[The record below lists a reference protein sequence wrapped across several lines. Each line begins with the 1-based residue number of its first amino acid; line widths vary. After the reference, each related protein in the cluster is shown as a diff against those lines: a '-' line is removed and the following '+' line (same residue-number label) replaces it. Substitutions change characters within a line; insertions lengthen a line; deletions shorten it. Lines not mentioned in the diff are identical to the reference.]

1 MNYQTQT
8 KTKIDIQIEETNED
22 KNDIFSHI
30 ILIKKEADNY
40 FKTKKYNAAI
50 NFYNLALTKI
60 DEIFS
65 NPNFIRDNNNNS
77 KILIYKISIP
87 IYSNLALCYLNL
99 NNNEKCIEECNKVL
113 DIDKNN
119 KIALFRK
126 AKALINDDNK
136 EESWKV
142 LQTIEKNIGINTETE
157 MIKSEWK
164 NKFNDDYT
172 YKRKNNL
179 NYKNE
184 NKSNKNML
192 IIFLINL
199 IIFLYNFVNRIFC
212 NLPEKTNINNKLNL
226 IYSKYIDDNND
237 LLLDKKYNKIN

>member
-1 MNYQTQT
+1 MTTT
-8 KTKIDIQIEETNED
+8 KSKINIKIETTSE

-30 ILIKKEADNY
+30 ILMKKEADNY
-40 FKTKKYNAAI
+40 FKTKKFNAAI
-50 NFYNLALTKI
+50 NFYNLALAKI

-65 NPNFIRDNNNNS
+65 NPNLIRENNNS

-87 IYSNLALCYLNL
+87 IYLNLSLCYLNI
-99 NNNEKCIEECNKVL
+99 NNNEKCIELCNKVL
-113 DIDKNN
+113 EIEKEN

-126 AKALINDDNK
+126 TKALINNNNK
-136 EESWKV
+136 EESWKM
-142 LQTIEKNIGINTETE
+142 LQNIEKNIGINTETE

-184 NKSNKNML
+184 SKNKNML

-212 NLPEKTNINNKLNL
+212 NLPEKTNIKNKLN
-226 IYSKYIDDNND
+226 IMYSKYIDNNND
-237 LLLDKKYNKIN
+237 LLLDEKYNKIN

>member
-1 MNYQTQT
+1 MTTT
-8 KTKIDIQIEETNED
+8 KSKINIKIETTSE

-30 ILIKKEADNY
+30 ILMKKEADNY
-40 FKTKKYNAAI
+40 FKTKKFNAAI
-50 NFYNLALTKI
+50 NFYNLALAKI

-65 NPNFIRDNNNNS
+65 NPNLIRENNNS

-87 IYSNLALCYLNL
+87 IYLNLSLCYLNI
-99 NNNEKCIEECNKVL
+99 NNNEKCIELCNKVL
-113 DIDKNN
+113 EIEKEN

-126 AKALINDDNK
+126 TKALINNNNK
-136 EESWKV
+136 EESWKM
-142 LQTIEKNIGINTETE
+142 LQNIEKNIGINTETE

-179 NYKNE
+179 NYKNDS
-184 NKSNKNML
+184 KNKNML

-212 NLPEKTNINNKLNL
+212 NLPEKTNIKNKLN
-226 IYSKYIDDNND
+226 IMYRNYIDNNND

>member
-1 MNYQTQT
+1 MTTT
-8 KTKIDIQIEETNED
+8 KSKINIKIETTSE

-30 ILIKKEADNY
+30 ILMKKEADNY
-40 FKTKKYNAAI
+40 FKTKKFNVAI
-50 NFYNLALTKI
+50 NFYNLALAKI

-65 NPNFIRDNNNNS
+65 NPNLIRENNNS

-87 IYSNLALCYLNL
+87 IYLNLALCYLNI
-99 NNNEKCIEECNKVL
+99 NNNEKCIELCNKVL
-113 DIDKNN
+113 EIEKEN

-126 AKALINDDNK
+126 TKALINNNNK
-136 EESWKV
+136 EESWKM
-142 LQTIEKNIGINTETE
+142 LQNIEKNIGINTETE

-184 NKSNKNML
+184 SKNKNML

-212 NLPEKTNINNKLNL
+212 NLPEKTNIKNKLN
-226 IYSKYIDDNND
+226 IMYSKYIDNNND
-237 LLLDKKYNKIN
+237 LLLDEKYNKIN

>member
-1 MNYQTQT
+1 MTTT
-8 KTKIDIQIEETNED
+8 KSKINIKIETTSE

-30 ILIKKEADNY
+30 ILMKKEADNY
-40 FKTKKYNAAI
+40 FKTKKFNAAI
-50 NFYNLALTKI
+50 NFYNLALAKI

-65 NPNFIRDNNNNS
+65 NPNLIRENNNS

-87 IYSNLALCYLNL
+87 IYLNLALCYLNI
-99 NNNEKCIEECNKVL
+99 NNNEKCIELCNKVL
-113 DIDKNN
+113 EIEKEN

-126 AKALINDDNK
+126 TKALINNNNK
-136 EESWKV
+136 EESWKM
-142 LQTIEKNIGINTETE
+142 LQNIEKNIGINTETE

-179 NYKNE
+179 NVKND
-184 NKSNKNML
+184 KSNKNML

-199 IIFLYNFVNRIFC
+199 IIVLFNFVNRIFC
-212 NLPEKTNINNKLNL
+212 NLPEKTNIKNKLNL
-226 IYSKYIDDNND
+226 IYSKYTDND
-237 LLLDKKYNKIN
+237 LLLDEKYNKIN

>member
-1 MNYQTQT
+1 MTET
-8 KTKIDIQIEETNED
+8 KSRINIKIETTTE

-30 ILIKKEADNY
+30 ILMKKEADNY
-40 FKTKKYNAAI
+40 FKTKKFNAAI
-50 NFYNLALTKI
+50 NFYNLALAKI

-65 NPNFIRDNNNNS
+65 NPNLIRENNNS

-87 IYSNLALCYLNL
+87 IYLNLALCYLNI
-99 NNNEKCIEECNKVL
+99 NNNEKCIELCNKVL
-113 DIDKNN
+113 EIEKEN

-126 AKALINDDNK
+126 TKALINNNNK
-136 EESWKV
+136 EESWKM
-142 LQTIEKNIGINTETE
+142 LQNIEKNIGINTETE

-184 NKSNKNML
+184 SKNKNL
-192 IIFLINL
+192 IIIFLINL

-212 NLPEKTNINNKLNL
+212 NLPEKTNIKNKLN
-226 IYSKYIDDNND
+226 IMYSKYIDNNND

>member
-1 MNYQTQT
+1 MTTT
-8 KTKIDIQIEETNED
+8 KSKINIKIETTTE

-30 ILIKKEADNY
+30 ILMKKEADNY
-40 FKTKKYNAAI
+40 FKTKKFNAAI
-50 NFYNLALTKI
+50 NFYNLALAKI

-65 NPNFIRDNNNNS
+65 NPNLIRENNNS

-87 IYSNLALCYLNL
+87 IYLNLALCYLNI
-99 NNNEKCIEECNKVL
+99 NNNEKCIELCNKVL
-113 DIDKNN
+113 EIEKEN

-126 AKALINDDNK
+126 TKALINNNNK
-136 EESWKV
+136 EESWKM
-142 LQTIEKNIGINTETE
+142 LQNIEKNIGINTETE

-184 NKSNKNML
+184 SKNKNML

-212 NLPEKTNINNKLNL
+212 NLPEKTNIKNKLN
-226 IYSKYIDDNND
+226 IMYSKYIDNNND
-237 LLLDKKYNKIN
+237 LLLDEKYNKIN

>member
-1 MNYQTQT
+1 MTET
-8 KTKIDIQIEETNED
+8 KSRINIKIETTTE

-30 ILIKKEADNY
+30 ILMKKEADNY

-50 NFYNLALTKI
+50 NFYNLALAKI

-65 NPNFIRDNNNNS
+65 NPSFIRDNSNNS

-87 IYSNLALCYLNL
+87 IYLNL
-99 NNNEKCIEECNKVL
+99 SLCCLNINNNEKCIELCNKVL
-113 DIDKNN
+113 EIEKEN

-126 AKALINDDNK
+126 AKALINNNNK

-142 LQTIEKNIGINTETE
+142 LQNIEKNIGINTETE

-172 YKRKNNL
+172 FKRKNNL
-179 NYKNE
+179 NYKE
-184 NKSNKNML
+184 ESKNKNMI

-212 NLPEKTNINNKLNL
+212 NLPEKTNIKNKLN
-226 IYSKYIDDNND
+226 IMYSKYIDNNND

>member
-1 MNYQTQT
+1 MTTT
-8 KTKIDIQIEETNED
+8 KSKINIKIETTSE

-30 ILIKKEADNY
+30 ILMKKEADNY
-40 FKTKKYNAAI
+40 FKTKKFNAAI
-50 NFYNLALTKI
+50 NFYNLALAKI

-65 NPNFIRDNNNNS
+65 NPNLIRENNNS

-87 IYSNLALCYLNL
+87 IYLNLALCYLNI
-99 NNNEKCIEECNKVL
+99 NNNEKCIELCNKVL
-113 DIDKNN
+113 EIEKEN

-126 AKALINDDNK
+126 TKALINNNNK
-136 EESWKV
+136 EESWKM
-142 LQTIEKNIGINTETE
+142 LQNIEKNIGINTETE

-184 NKSNKNML
+184 SKNKNML

-212 NLPEKTNINNKLNL
+212 NLPEKTNIKNKLN
-226 IYSKYIDDNND
+226 IMYSKYIDNNND
-237 LLLDKKYNKIN
+237 LLLDEKYNKIN

>member
-1 MNYQTQT
+1 MTTT
-8 KTKIDIQIEETNED
+8 KSKINIKIETTTE

-30 ILIKKEADNY
+30 ILMKKEADNY
-40 FKTKKYNAAI
+40 FKTKKFNAAI
-50 NFYNLALTKI
+50 NFYNLALAKI

-65 NPNFIRDNNNNS
+65 NPNLIRENSNNS

-87 IYSNLALCYLNL
+87 IYLNLALCYLNI
-99 NNNEKCIEECNKVL
+99 NNNEKCIELCNKVL
-113 DIDKNN
+113 EIEKEN

-126 AKALINDDNK
+126 TKALINNNNK

-142 LQTIEKNIGINTETE
+142 LQNIEKNIGINTETE

-184 NKSNKNML
+184 SKNKNML

-212 NLPEKTNINNKLNL
+212 NLPEKTNIKNKLN
-226 IYSKYIDDNND
+226 IMYRNYIDNNND

>member
-1 MNYQTQT
+1 MTTT
-8 KTKIDIQIEETNED
+8 KSKINIKIETTSE

-30 ILIKKEADNY
+30 ILMKKEADNY
-40 FKTKKYNAAI
+40 FKTKKFNVAI
-50 NFYNLALTKI
+50 NFYNLALAKI

-65 NPNFIRDNNNNS
+65 NPNLIRENNNS

-87 IYSNLALCYLNL
+87 IYLNLSLCYLNI
-99 NNNEKCIEECNKVL
+99 NNNEKCIELCNKVL
-113 DIDKNN
+113 EIEKEN

-126 AKALINDDNK
+126 TKALINNNNK
-136 EESWKV
+136 EESWKM
-142 LQTIEKNIGINTETE
+142 LQNIEKNIGINTETE

-184 NKSNKNML
+184 SKNKNML

-212 NLPEKTNINNKLNL
+212 NLPEKTNIKNKLN
-226 IYSKYIDDNND
+226 IMYSKYIDNNND
-237 LLLDKKYNKIN
+237 LLLDEKYNKIN

>member
-1 MNYQTQT
+1 MSYQTQT
-8 KTKIDIQIEETNED
+8 KTKIDIKIEETTED

-40 FKTKKYNAAI
+40 FKTKKFNAAI
-50 NFYNLALTKI
+50 NFYNLALAKI
-60 DEIFS
+60 EEIFS

-87 IYSNLALCYLNL
+87 IYLNLAMCYLNL

-113 DIDKNN
+113 DVDKNN

-126 AKALINDDNK
+126 AKALINDDKK

-142 LQTIEKNIGINTETE
+142 LQNIEKNIGINTETE

-179 NYKNE
+179 NYKSD
-184 NKSNKNML
+184 KSNKNML

-199 IIFLYNFVNRIFC
+199 IIVLYNFVNRIFC
-212 NLPEKTNINNKLNL
+212 NLPEKTNIKNKLNL
-226 IYSKYIDDNND
+226 IYSKYIDNNND
-237 LLLDKKYNKIN
+237 LLLDEKYNKIN

>member
-1 MNYQTQT
+1 MTTT
-8 KTKIDIQIEETNED
+8 KSKINIKIETTIE

-30 ILIKKEADNY
+30 ILMKKEADNY
-40 FKTKKYNAAI
+40 FKTKKFNAAI
-50 NFYNLALTKI
+50 NFYNLALAKI

-65 NPNFIRDNNNNS
+65 NPNLIRENNNS

-87 IYSNLALCYLNL
+87 IYLNLALCYLNI
-99 NNNEKCIEECNKVL
+99 NNNEKCIELCNKVL
-113 DIDKNN
+113 EIEKEN

-126 AKALINDDNK
+126 TKALINNNNK
-136 EESWKV
+136 EESWKM
-142 LQTIEKNIGINTETE
+142 LQNIEKNIGINTETE

-184 NKSNKNML
+184 SKNKNML

-212 NLPEKTNINNKLNL
+212 NLPEKTNIKNKLN
-226 IYSKYIDDNND
+226 IMYSKYIDNNND
-237 LLLDKKYNKIN
+237 LLLDEKYNKIN

>member
-1 MNYQTQT
+1 MTET
-8 KTKIDIQIEETNED
+8 KSRINIKIETTTE

-30 ILIKKEADNY
+30 ILMKKEADNY

-50 NFYNLALTKI
+50 NFYNLALAKI

-65 NPNFIRDNNNNS
+65 NPSFIRDNSNNS

-87 IYSNLALCYLNL
+87 IYLNLSLCYLNI
-99 NNNEKCIEECNKVL
+99 NNNEKCIELCNKVL
-113 DIDKNN
+113 EIEKEN

-126 AKALINDDNK
+126 AKALINNNNK

-142 LQTIEKNIGINTETE
+142 LQNIEKNIGINTETE

-172 YKRKNNL
+172 FKRKNNL
-179 NYKNE
+179 NYKE
-184 NKSNKNML
+184 ESKNKNMI

-212 NLPEKTNINNKLNL
+212 NLPEKTNIKNKLNI
-226 IYSKYIDDNND
+226 IYSKYIDNNND
-237 LLLDKKYNKIN
+237 LLLDEKYNKIN

>member
-1 MNYQTQT
+1 MTTT
-8 KTKIDIQIEETNED
+8 KSKINIKIETTSE

-30 ILIKKEADNY
+30 ILMKKEADNY
-40 FKTKKYNAAI
+40 FKTKKFNAAI
-50 NFYNLALTKI
+50 NFYNLALAKI

-65 NPNFIRDNNNNS
+65 NPNLIRENNNS

-87 IYSNLALCYLNL
+87 IYLNLALCYLNI
-99 NNNEKCIEECNKVL
+99 NNNEKCIELCNKVL
-113 DIDKNN
+113 EIEKEN

-126 AKALINDDNK
+126 AKALINNNNK

-142 LQTIEKNIGINTETE
+142 LQNIEKNIGINTETE

-172 YKRKNNL
+172 FKRKNNL
-179 NYKNE
+179 NYKE
-184 NKSNKNML
+184 ESKNKNMI

-212 NLPEKTNINNKLNL
+212 NLPEKTNIKNKLN
-226 IYSKYIDDNND
+226 IMYRNYIDNNND

>member
-1 MNYQTQT
+1 MTTT
-8 KTKIDIQIEETNED
+8 KSKINIKIETTSE

-30 ILIKKEADNY
+30 ILMKKEADNY
-40 FKTKKYNAAI
+40 FKTKKFNAAI
-50 NFYNLALTKI
+50 NFYNLALAKI

-65 NPNFIRDNNNNS
+65 NPNLIRENNNS

-87 IYSNLALCYLNL
+87 IYLNLALCYLNI
-99 NNNEKCIEECNKVL
+99 NNNEKCIELCNKVL
-113 DIDKNN
+113 EIEKEN

-126 AKALINDDNK
+126 AKALINNNNK

-142 LQTIEKNIGINTETE
+142 LQNIEKNIGINTETE

-172 YKRKNNL
+172 FKRKNNL
-179 NYKNE
+179 NYKE
-184 NKSNKNML
+184 ESKNKNMI

-212 NLPEKTNINNKLNL
+212 NLPEKTNIKNKLN
-226 IYSKYIDDNND
+226 IMYSKYIDNNND

>member
-1 MNYQTQT
+1 MTET
-8 KTKIDIQIEETNED
+8 KSRINIKIETTTE

-30 ILIKKEADNY
+30 ILMKKEADNY
-40 FKTKKYNAAI
+40 FKTKKFNAAI
-50 NFYNLALTKI
+50 NFYNLALAKI

-65 NPNFIRDNNNNS
+65 NPNLIRENNNS

-87 IYSNLALCYLNL
+87 IYLNLALCYLNI
-99 NNNEKCIEECNKVL
+99 NNNEKCIELCNKVL
-113 DIDKNN
+113 EIEKEN

-126 AKALINDDNK
+126 AKALINNNNK

-142 LQTIEKNIGINTETE
+142 LQNIEKNIGINTETE

-172 YKRKNNL
+172 FKRKNNL
-179 NYKNE
+179 NYKE
-184 NKSNKNML
+184 ESKNKNMI

-212 NLPEKTNINNKLNL
+212 NLPEKTNIKNKLN
-226 IYSKYIDDNND
+226 IMYSKYIDNNND

>member
-1 MNYQTQT
+1 MTAT
-8 KTKIDIQIEETNED
+8 KSRINIKIETTTE

-30 ILIKKEADNY
+30 ILMKKEADNY
-40 FKTKKYNAAI
+40 FKTKKFNAAI
-50 NFYNLALTKI
+50 NFYNLALAKI

-65 NPNFIRDNNNNS
+65 NPNLIRENNNS

-87 IYSNLALCYLNL
+87 IYLNLSLCYLNI
-99 NNNEKCIEECNKVL
+99 NNNEKCIELCNKVL
-113 DIDKNN
+113 EIEKEN

-126 AKALINDDNK
+126 TKALINNNNK
-136 EESWKV
+136 EESWKM
-142 LQTIEKNIGINTETE
+142 LQNIEKNIGINTETE

-172 YKRKNNL
+172 YNRKNNL
-179 NYKNE
+179 NYKE
-184 NKSNKNML
+184 ESKNKNML

-212 NLPEKTNINNKLNL
+212 NLPEKTNIKNKLN
-226 IYSKYIDDNND
+226 IMYSKYIENNND
-237 LLLDKKYNKIN
+237 LLLDEKYNKIN

>member
-1 MNYQTQT
+1 MTTT
-8 KTKIDIQIEETNED
+8 KSKINIKIETTSE

-30 ILIKKEADNY
+30 ILMKKEADNY
-40 FKTKKYNAAI
+40 FKTKKFNVAI
-50 NFYNLALTKI
+50 NFYNLALAKI

-65 NPNFIRDNNNNS
+65 NPNLIRENNNS

-87 IYSNLALCYLNL
+87 IYLNLALCYLNI
-99 NNNEKCIEECNKVL
+99 NNNEKCIELCNKVL
-113 DIDKNN
+113 EIEKEN

-126 AKALINDDNK
+126 TKALINNNNK
-136 EESWKV
+136 EESWKM
-142 LQTIEKNIGINTETE
+142 LQNIEKNIGINTETE

-179 NYKNE
+179 NVKND
-184 NKSNKNML
+184 KSNKNML

-199 IIFLYNFVNRIFC
+199 IIVLFNFVNRIFC
-212 NLPEKTNINNKLNL
+212 NLPEKTNIKNKLN
-226 IYSKYIDDNND
+226 IMYRNYIDNNND

>member
-1 MNYQTQT
+1 MTET
-8 KTKIDIQIEETNED
+8 KSRINIKIETTTE

-30 ILIKKEADNY
+30 ILMKKEADNY

-50 NFYNLALTKI
+50 NFYNLALAKI

-65 NPNFIRDNNNNS
+65 NPSFIRDNSNNS

-87 IYSNLALCYLNL
+87 IYLNLALCYLNI
-99 NNNEKCIEECNKVL
+99 NNNEKCIELCNKVL
-113 DIDKNN
+113 EIEKEN

-126 AKALINDDNK
+126 AKALINNNNK

-142 LQTIEKNIGINTETE
+142 LQNIEKNIGINTETE

-172 YKRKNNL
+172 FKRKNNL
-179 NYKNE
+179 NYKE
-184 NKSNKNML
+184 ESKNKNMI

-212 NLPEKTNINNKLNL
+212 NLPEKTNIKNKLN
-226 IYSKYIDDNND
+226 IMYSKYIDNNND